1 MRSPDASSASAGA
14 DHQDPLRHWWLDRSV
29 LAKGLIV
36 VAVPLIILIGVTS
49 ANLVLQS
56 HERQARSAGL
66 RARAVSDTAEQVLI
80 EALNAETGI
89 RGYAATRDP
98 FFLDPYRVAL
108 ARMGAGRTSLRDAA
122 ATAGFS
128 RQQRAADA
136 TTGKVLLHLAQLR
149 SAISGGI
156 SAGAVVPLLKRQKVT
171 MDLLRRQVAGL
182 SRGSTALLNGQ
193 RNTISRLETATEVLD
208 LAALVLGLLA
218 GLAGIALFT
227 AGISRRIAAAAANAD
242 RLGAGQPLEPAD
254 RSADDIGRLAD
265 AQDRAAAEL
274 RSRMDDL
281 HRANR
286 NLETFTYS
294 VAHDLRAP
302 LRTMAGYSDAL
313 MEDCADALG
322 EEGRGYAERIQAASG
337 QMAVLIDD
345 LLRLS
350 RLSRAEMHLQ
360 TVDLGAEVTRIA
372 AELQRED
379 PDRRVHFAI
388 QRPVRAQA
396 DSALVRTVLQNLVGN
411 AWKFTSGRDDASIEF
426 GTTPARETDVCCY
439 VRDNGAGFDAAYA
452 GKLFAPFQR
461 LHTAREYPG
470 TGVGLASVRQIVERH
485 GGHAWA
491 KGAVGEGATFYFT
504 LDAKE
509 DRANRRADGPTDR
522 QENRP
527 TEGPEDRRDYRAA
540 DGPKDRREDGPRE
553 DAKEVA
559 R

>member
-1 MRSPDASSASAGA
+1 MRSPDASSAPAAA
-14 DHQDPLRHWWLDRSV
+14 DHQDPLRQWWLDRSV
-29 LAKGLIV
+29 LAKGLMV
-36 VAVPLIILIGVTS
+36 VAVPLILLIAVTS

-56 HERQARSAGL
+56 RERQARSVGL
-66 RARAVSDTAEQVLI
+66 RAGAVSDTAEQVLI
-80 EALNAETGI
+80 EALNAATGV

-98 FFLDPYRVAL
+98 LFLAPYHVAL
-108 ARMGAGRTSLRDAA
+108 ARVGADRTSLRDAA
-122 ATAGFS
+122 AKVGFS

-136 TTGKVLLHLAQLR
+136 TTGKVLLELAQLR
-149 SAISGGI
+149 SAVSGGI

-171 MDLLRRQVAGL
+171 MDVLRRQVAGL
-182 SRGSTALLNGQ
+182 SRGSTALFNGQ

-208 LAALVLGLLA
+208 LAGLVVGLLA

-254 RSADDIGRLAD
+254 RSADDIGRLGD

-281 HRANR
+281 QRANR

-302 LRTMAGYSDAL
+302 LRALAGFSDAL
-313 MEDCADALG
+313 TEDCADALG

-426 GTTPARETDVCCY
+426 GTTPARDADVCCY

-491 KGAVGEGATFYFT
+491 EGAVGEGATFYFT